1 MHYFFDR
8 VFFPTANRLSA
19 LRQRL
24 KARDDIAAQVV
35 ARAAYDSH
43 LRGDDVPKLVTEVS
57 EATSEG
63 IQIYTSQLSDLKIT
77 IDW

>member
-1 MHYFFDR
+1 M
-8 VFFPTANRLSA
+8 FFPTANRLSA
-19 LRQRL
+19 LKQRL

-63 IQIYTSQLSDLKIT
+63 FNLNILNSVIHKLQYCTFT
-77 IDW
+77 IIV